1 MVVEVL
7 ISPLL
12 PQCKSYQDLMQKLE
26 HQSNQN
32 RTAKCWVENLIKPM
46 LLIMLFVR
54 AEKEGN
60 FLLHLYACKKM
71 MPYFFAADHFHY
83 ARYGYWV
90 LLHLVNVQYA

>member
-60 FLLHLYACKKM
+60 FLLHLSSTAVKQFKLRAH
-71 MPYFFAADHFHY
+71 FFDASVVDIPFSPQ
-83 ARYGYWV
+83 GSFPCFM
-90 LLHLVNVQYA
+90 